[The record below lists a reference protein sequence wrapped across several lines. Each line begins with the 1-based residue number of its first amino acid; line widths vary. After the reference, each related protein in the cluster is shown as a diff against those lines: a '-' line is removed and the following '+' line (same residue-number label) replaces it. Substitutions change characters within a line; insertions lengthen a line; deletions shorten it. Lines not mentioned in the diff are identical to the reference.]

1 MAAALVSRDTVPK
14 TDSWDRYLSQ
24 YLTTGAG
31 AHDFLDVVARTLQVT
46 RELVD
51 DLAIQDYC
59 GRVSGKVSLIRDA
72 FAIQEFLE
80 AVFDL
85 KGHVSDLTDALDRP
99 ESDPGR
105 EIEVALAIKNLTKNG
120 LGLGCS
126 GSDMMMFLDQAK
138 IVPLSPDI
146 AQTFEG
152 IFWIT
157 LGVLSGWDLIDQVSE
172 SDRCH
177 AKSQQAHDP
186 LARDYYAKRGEV
198 ANIRLIKDV
207 TAVAMAALSLV
218 SLLFTTLTFY
228 SAAMLALSCVY
239 VILKVASYF
248 YQRTIDDQE
257 KLLRHAFQGKF

>member
-1 MAAALVSRDTVPK
+1 MAAALVSHDTASQAG
-14 TDSWDRYLSQ
+14 SWDLYLSQ
-24 YLTTGAG
+24 YLKTGAG
-31 AHDFLDVVARTLQVT
+31 AHDFLDVVARTLQVAS
-46 RELVD
+46 ELAD
-51 DLAIQDYC
+51 DLTVQDYC
-59 GRVSGKVSLIRDA
+59 GRVSGKVSLIRDS
-72 FAIQEFLE
+72 FAIPEFLE

-85 KGHVSDLTDALDRP
+85 RGHVSDLTDALDSP
-99 ESDPGR
+99 ESDPDR

-152 IFWIT
+152 TFWIT
-157 LGVLSGWDLIDQVSE
+157 LGVLSGWDLIDQVNE

-186 LARDYYAKRGEV
+186 LARDYYAKRGDV
-198 ANIRLIKDV
+198 ANIRLVKDV
-207 TAVAMAALSLV
+207 AAVAMAALSLV
-218 SLLFTTLTFY
+218 VLIFTTLTFY
-228 SAAMLALSCVY
+228 SAAMLTLSCVY
-239 VILKVASYF
+239 VVLKVASYF

-257 KLLRHAFQGKF
+257 KLLQHAFQGKF